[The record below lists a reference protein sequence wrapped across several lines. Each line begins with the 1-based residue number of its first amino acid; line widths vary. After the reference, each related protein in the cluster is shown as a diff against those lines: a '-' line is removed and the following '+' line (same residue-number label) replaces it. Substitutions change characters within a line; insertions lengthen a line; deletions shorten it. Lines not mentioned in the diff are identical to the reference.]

1 MLGELDNILAELEG
15 EVVPRWKTHIL
26 ILNKI
31 YEALSRLFCAS
42 IAINFNQKLLL
53 SVIMT
58 YDL

>member
-53 SVIMT
+53 
-58 YDL
+58 